1 MARKRPTPDDAVPTP
16 EAPSS
21 PRRSSRSRRE
31 PAPDAVLREPVRKP
45 KRGSRLSALER
56 RAQLVEVGRS
66 VFAKRGYEGT
76 SVEEI
81 AARAKVSKPIVY
93 EHFGGK
99 EGLYAVIVDREMDY
113 VVRRIAEA
121 IGTGTPRERVE
132 RASLAFLAYVRDD
145 PDGFAVLSQDSPITS
160 ERGRMSSLLN
170 DLAERVGHVFVRSL
184 EDAGYDTKAAPI
196 YAHGLVGMVTFVGRW
211 WTGVRKPPIEEVA
224 KHMSAL
230 AWMGL
235 RHLPRKP
242 TLETRR

>member
-93 EHFGGK
+93 EHFGG
-99 EGLYAVIVDREMDY
+99 
-113 VVRRIAEA
+113 
-121 IGTGTPRERVE
+121 
-132 RASLAFLAYVRDD
+132 
-145 PDGFAVLSQDSPITS
+145 
-160 ERGRMSSLLN
+160 
-170 DLAERVGHVFVRSL
+170 
-184 EDAGYDTKAAPI
+184 
-196 YAHGLVGMVTFVGRW
+196 
-211 WTGVRKPPIEEVA
+211 
-224 KHMSAL
+224 
-230 AWMGL
+230 
-235 RHLPRKP
+235 
-242 TLETRR
+242 